1 MMMIENKYNIGEK
14 VFLVTDGDQLE
25 RLVTAIQI
33 SPNNLLY
40 RLINNTTET
49 WHFEFEISKEKNF
62 VASSDSQKQL

>member
-14 VFLVTDGDQLE
+14 VFLVTDSDQLE

-40 RLINNTTET
+40 RLINNITET

-62 VASSDSQKQL
+62 VMSNDSQKEL

>member
-1 MMMIENKYNIGEK
+1 MVIENKYNIGEK
-14 VFLVTDGDQLE
+14 VFLVTDGNQLE

-49 WHFEFEISKEKNF
+49 WHFEFEISKERSF
-62 VASSDSQKQL
+62 VLNSDSPTA